1 MYISSFTII
10 LWIWTKILWQRCS
23 GERKAVLCNLVG
35 QLGTLCVWPPENDS
49 QQRNSSVSH
58 TCTRMSLK
66 LLSLDG
72 LWTLSGAFTHYWQ
85 RYLLFGN
92 RKNLLCWRIL
102 QWRHFDIAYT
112 QIPIPNLGSIKT
124 THIRAEG
131 WMERCSE
138 KEKNENTIQFGI
150 RFQIY
155 NSMFP
160 RTRRCC
166 CCCCWYFDW
175 AVFADTVYLHS
186 LSSLDIIIAA
196 MASIETLIKCCAV
209 RTAVTIIIITSSSN
223 VVPHCCF
230 EHHSHYFVCS
240 FCSSQ
245 LKVHTMNTLDLRS
258 KRISHQMFWLLL
270 FMGAV
275 RWAAA
280 VRDHTLRC
288 FIENLGINF
297 RQNIFLFYF

>member
-66 LLSLDG
+66 LLFLDG

-131 WMERCSE
+131 WMESGGAV
-138 KEKNENTIQFGI
+138 K
-150 RFQIY
+150 
-155 NSMFP
+155 
-160 RTRRCC
+160 RRKMKIP
-166 CCCCWYFDW
+166 FSS
-175 AVFADTVYLHS
+175 VFVFKF
-186 LSSLDIIIAA
+186 IIA
-196 MASIETLIKCCAV
+196 
-209 RTAVTIIIITSSSN
+209 
-223 VVPHCCF
+223 CF
-230 EHHSHYFVCS
+230 LGH
-240 FCSSQ
+240 
-245 LKVHTMNTLDLRS
+245 
-258 KRISHQMFWLLL
+258 
-270 FMGAV
+270 GAA
-275 RWAAA
+275 AAA
-280 VRDHTLRC
+280 VDISIELFSLIQFTCIRC
-288 FIENLGINF
+288 
-297 RQNIFLFYF
+297 RR